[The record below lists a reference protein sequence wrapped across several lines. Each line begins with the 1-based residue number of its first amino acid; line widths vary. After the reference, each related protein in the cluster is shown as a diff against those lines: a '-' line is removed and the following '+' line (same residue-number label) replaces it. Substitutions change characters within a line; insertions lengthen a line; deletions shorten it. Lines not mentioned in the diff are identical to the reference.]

1 MKHRQGPATHL
12 AIVKPPFLDE
22 ILAGR
27 KTVESRLSV
36 NRVAPYNRVKPGD
49 RVLFKQSAG
58 PYRAAATA
66 TQVRSLRIRSHD
78 HLMAIFEAQ
87 KHHISGAQ
95 IAAARDFFV
104 SKHAARYATL
114 ITIAEV
120 TPINEGPA
128 IPPLHGRA
136 WLCLDQTTTA
146 TPNTPKPRL
155 AKSA

>member
-1 MKHRQGPATHL
+1 MKHRESPATHL
-12 AIVKPPFLDE
+12 AIVKAPFLDE

-36 NRVAPYNRVKPGD
+36 NRVAPYD
-49 RVLFKQSAG
+49 RVAPRDRILFKQSAG
-58 PYRAAATA
+58 PYRATATV
-66 TQVRSLRIRSHD
+66 TQVRCLRIRSRD

-87 KHHISGAQ
+87 KHHISGAK

-114 ITIAEV
+114 ITLAEV
-120 TPINEGPA
+120 IPINSGPA

-136 WLCLDQTTTA
+136 WLCLEQPDHITTA
-146 TPNTPKPRL
+146 PTTRL
-155 AKSA
+155 AMSA